1 MGQGDQLRLPGRTG
15 RGVQSSNATGAAG
28 LHRRRGFLQSVVAQA
43 RALYRD
49 RRSGLKQLLLQ
60 RRRERWIDA
69 EVGRFSKQRPE
80 HRFDRGETRWLADGN
95 DATLL
100 PTARAQAFGDGFA
113 ALEQLGIADRAIA
126 LDDGSRCAIALRHF
140 AKPLA
145 YRRLRIARIEGAKPG
160 SGANRCLPRGWS
172 GSEALRTS

>member
-1 MGQGDQLRLPGRTG
+1 MSRIRRQYHRDRGSPQAPWLP
-15 RGVQSSNATGAAG
+15 SE
-28 LHRRRGFLQSVVAQA
+28 SVVAQA

-69 EVGRFSKQRPE
+69 EVGELPKQRPE

-95 DATLL
+95 DATLS

-113 ALEQLGIADRAIA
+113 ALEQLGIADPAIA

-160 SGANRCLPRGWS
+160 SGSKPVVSRVAGAVARLCGTHRLSS
-172 GSEALRTS
+172 GE